1 MAQET
6 TQHTAADVELD
17 RTPPERPRDGERDH
31 PDALSTGDL
40 AALST
45 AQETPA
51 EEPAASVRPGPG
63 NSDREVALV
72 EPEDADRLQRRWSD
86 VQAEFVDDPRGAVRD
101 ADALVA
107 ELMQSLAQGFAQ
119 RKESLEDQWSRQES
133 VDTEQLRVALQS
145 YRSFFARLIAT

>member
-1 MAQET
+1 MTQESG
-6 TQHTAADVELD
+6 QHTAADVELD
-17 RTPPERPRDGERDH
+17 RTPPDRPHDGR
-31 PDALSTGDL
+31 
-40 AALST
+40 
-45 AQETPA
+45 
-51 EEPAASVRPGPG
+51 
-63 NSDREVALV
+63 SDREVSLV
-72 EPEDADRLQRRWSD
+72 EPGDADRLQRRWSD